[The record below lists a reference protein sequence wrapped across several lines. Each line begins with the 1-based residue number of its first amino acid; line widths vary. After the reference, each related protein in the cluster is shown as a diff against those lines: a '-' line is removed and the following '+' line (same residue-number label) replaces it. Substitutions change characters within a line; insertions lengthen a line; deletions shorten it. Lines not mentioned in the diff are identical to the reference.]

1 MHTLVMLN
9 NQCIT
14 SCLSQ
19 GTPKAGVPLTR
30 RYMSGD
36 AKTIIVSLS
45 S

>member
-9 NQCIT
+9 NQCI